1 MRVAFLNPQG
11 NFDRH
16 DSFLTEHPD
25 FGGQLVYVK
34 EVALAL
40 AGLGVDVDIVTRRID
55 DPEWPGFDAAL
66 DCFDAHTDRVRIVRL
81 DCGPAGFLAKEQLWP
96 HLAELVDRTISF
108 YGDELPDALTTHYA
122 DGAWMGVLMRRL
134 TRLPFTFT
142 GHSLGAQKLERLG
155 ATPKNLDA
163 IDQRFRF
170 SRRIAAE
177 RAAMRDAGRI
187 ITSTRAE
194 RFEQYGHPLYHG
206 AVDPAD
212 DRRFS
217 IVAPGINERIF
228 HADPEGDDVEFVQR
242 LAQRAGN
249 DARPVVL
256 ASSRLDAKKN
266 VAGFVDAWL
275 SSPELRARAR
285 LALFIRGVD
294 DPFSGIDRL
303 RSDEQNVLAPI
314 LARIDSAGL
323 REQVVF
329 VNAGSQRQLA
339 SAYRFFARRGSVF
352 VLPSLHEPFGL
363 APIEAAACGLAVVA
377 TRHGGPVE
385 VFAGGTGILVE
396 PEDPVN
402 LAEGMLEALSR
413 QRELADAAASMVQS
427 TYTWSRTA
435 EGYLAVLR
443 QLIEAPDLPEPERPE
458 PGPLDDSDRIAN
470 WLQRHG

>member
-16 DSFLTEHPD
+16 DSYLTEHPD

-40 AGLGVDVDIVTRRID
+40 AELGVDVDIITRRID
-55 DPEWPGFDAAL
+55 DPEWTGFEAAL
-66 DCFDAHTDRVRIVRL
+66 DHFDDQVDRVRIVRL

-108 YGDELPDALTTHYA
+108 YGNELPDALTTHYA

-134 TRLPFTFT
+134 TKLPFTFT
-142 GHSLGAQKLERLG
+142 GHSLGAQKLERLN
-155 ATPKNLDA
+155 ATPENFEA

-170 SRRIAAE
+170 SRRIEAE
-177 RAAMRDAGRI
+177 RAAMGDAGRI

-194 RFEQYGHPLYHG
+194 RFEQYGHPLYRG

-217 IVAPGINERIF
+217 IIPPGINERIF
-228 HADPEGDDVEFVQR
+228 HADPGGDDLEFVQQ
-242 LAQRAGN
+242 LEQRAG
-249 DARPVVL
+249 DDSRPVVL

-275 SSPELRARAR
+275 SSSELRKRAR
-285 LALFIRGVD
+285 LSLFVRGVD
-294 DPFSGIDRL
+294 NPFSGIDRL
-303 RSDEQNVLAPI
+303 RAEERQVLGPI
-314 LARIDSAGL
+314 LARIESAGL
-323 REQVVF
+323 RDQVIF

-396 PEDPVN
+396 PQDPAN
-402 LAEGMLEALSR
+402 MADGMLEALSR
-413 QRELADAAASMVQS
+413 QRELAEAAARMVQS
-427 TYTWSRTA
+427 KYTWSRTA
-435 EGYLAVLR
+435 QGYLEVLQ
-443 QLIEAPDLPEPERPE
+443 QLVYSPDAPVQTE
-458 PGPLDDSDRIAN
+458 PGPLDASDRIVA
-470 WLQRHG
+470 WLQQQG